1 MLSAGQVQTCA
12 TKRPTIGFPLATLTT
27 RTDPRFVAR
36 ARQPGLDLLRA
47 LAITLVIFYHAGL
60 FGFSLPGRAE
70 RFGWIGVDLFF
81 VLSGYLIAGQLLAP
95 IARGESPN
103 LRRFFWRRALRIL
116 PAYLLVAAVYFALPA
131 LREYPTI
138 PPLWKFLLFVQNVGL
153 RGGTAF
159 SHAWSLCVEAQFYLV
174 LPFVL
179 IALARKRRAAMAAP
193 CIVIGAGILLRASI
207 AYSLAT
213 DGAVPFRGF
222 QQLIYYATWTRL
234 DPLTLGATLA
244 AIQRFRPA
252 WWTKLQDIAAWLWL
266 VGLALIVFSLYL
278 GESDSSPSP
287 RPSGSFRCSPS
298 ASRPYSSV
306 PSARGC
312 LSHIVQFRARA
323 SSRVSPTASISAIN
337 SSFTPSP
344 ASAKRMRFPSRLPGD
359 QPCHYCDPS
368 GWCGALLRDR
378 APLLAVSTTFRSDS
392 LGTLPLHPIRLSQRK
407 TG

>member
-1 MLSAGQVQTCA
+1 M
-12 TKRPTIGFPLATLTT
+12 ATLTT

-95 IARGESPN
+95 IARGEPPN

-116 PAYLLVAAVYFALPA
+116 PVYLLVVAVYFALPA

-179 IALARKRRAAMAAP
+179 IALARKRRATMAAP

-234 DPLTLGATLA
+234 DPLTLGVTLA

-252 WWTKLQDIAAWLWL
+252 WWAKLQDLAAWLWL

-278 GESDSSPSP
+278 GESDQLTIATVIWQFPMLAF
-287 RPSGSFRCSPS
+287 GLATLLVC
-298 ASRPYSSV
+298 AV
-306 PSARGC
+306 SARLPFAHRAIPGVSFVASIAYSVY
-312 LSHIVQFRARA
+312 LSHKLVVHAIARFCEAQAIPFTSLPAISLVIV
-323 SSRVSPTASISAIN
+323 AILLVGAALF
-337 SSFTPSP
+337 FTIERPFLQY
-344 ASAKRMRFPSRLPGD
+344 RR
-359 QPCHYCDPS
+359 
-368 GWCGALLRDR
+368 
-378 APLLAVSTTFRSDS
+378 RSD
-392 LGTLPLHPIRLSQRK
+392 LTR
-407 TG
+407 